1 MKFEDRLSELM
12 NEVEVPD
19 ELSPQNIALMLKE
32 KSAQSKMEAEHR
44 NIKSAP
50 SISAQRRTIIM
61 RTAAAAAACAVFA
74 VGMWAYNENKAAQ
87 EQLEAPINYGAVSP
101 ESYDELY
108 KFYTGITI
116 NSEETAEYDSDL
128 TIDETGTAPVSEV
141 SEEPIGTTA
150 VPETENDF
158 SAYDFTDYN
167 GENISEADIV
177 KSDENYIYCLKDSTL
192 YIISKETMEVVSTI
206 DSTLNPPVEI
216 YIEGDRIILVSSET
230 EEIQIVDS
238 GNETAVTEITEAE
251 NSQPVSDVP
260 ADDTDIQQSAEED
273 SGVPDNEAVTE
284 DETSAES
291 SAAGESAIPEG
302 ASRKNA
308 VVDVYDVSDPM
319 NPVHTAAYKQNGSYT
334 SSRIVDGVLYMVS
347 AYSDYRVKPLDTQA
361 DLDSFVPAYYLGG
374 EKFYLA
380 AGDIIVPSNANST
393 DYTVVSAIDIGTDEV
408 TATVKAVLGS
418 SKNVYCSADTLYIVG
433 VGKKDKEYSIISSF
447 DLSCGGIA
455 YRSSGSVEGAL
466 VSQQSMNE
474 YDGMFRIATKVTDK
488 NGVSSVSVYV
498 LDKSLTSVNGASQ
511 LYPGGNVSSVR
522 FEEKYA
528 RIIDAVS
535 GESVI
540 VLDLGAN
547 PPTLSSTLMGN
558 SAYLYAYSDTMLM
571 GVGKSDDNGITLTMY
586 SSENGL
592 ALNGAVFGNENGE
605 TAFSPSFSDRRAVL
619 VDRESG
625 IIGVPVYSHNEFGT
639 KNSYYVFEYDEAAGF
654 VQKGVIEYMDVDDS
668 SVIRRASVSG
678 DVLYIVGNG
687 RIISARLSDMKVIGS
702 YEY

>member
-87 EQLEAPINYGAVSP
+87 EQLEAPINYEAVSP
-101 ESYDELY
+101 ESYDDLY
-108 KFYTGITI
+108 KIYTGITI
-116 NSEETAEYDSDL
+116 DGGDVTEHDSER
-128 TIDETGTAPVSEV
+128 TIDETGTAPVSENNGEQTV
-141 SEEPIGTTA
+141 TA
-150 VPETENDF
+150 DVPEQENDF

-177 KSDENYIYCLKDSTL
+177 KSDENYIYCLKDNTL

-216 YIEGDRIILVSSET
+216 YIEGDRIILVSTET
-230 EEIQIVDS
+230 EEIQVVDS
-238 GNETAVTEITEAE
+238 GNGTAVTESSAE
-251 NSQPVSDVP
+251 NSQTVSDVP
-260 ADDTDIQQSAEED
+260 ADDTDTQQSAEEN
-273 SGVPDNEAVTE
+273 SGVPETEAVTE
-284 DETSAES
+284 DETSAEG

-302 ASRKNA
+302 ASRKNV
-308 VVDVYDVSDPM
+308 VVDIYDASDPV

-393 DYTVVSAIDIGTDEV
+393 DYTVVSAIDVRGDKLN
-408 TATVKAVLGS
+408 ATVKAVLGS

-433 VGKKDKEYSIISSF
+433 VGKRVGEYSIISSF
-447 DLSCGGIA
+447 DLSNGGIS
-455 YRSSGSVEGAL
+455 YRSSGSVEGSL
-466 VSQQSMNE
+466 ISQQSMNE
-474 YDGMFRIATKVTDK
+474 YDGMFRIATRVTDK

-498 LDKSLTSVNGASQ
+498 LDESLTSVNGAGQ
-511 LYPGGNVSSVR
+511 LYPGGNVSAVR
-522 FEEKYA
+522 FEDRYA
-528 RIIDAVS
+528 RIIDSTS

-540 VLDLGAN
+540 VLDLAAN
-547 PPTLSSTLMGN
+547 PPMLASTLMGN

-571 GVGKSDDNGITLTMY
+571 GVGRSDDGGVTLTMY

-592 ALNGAVFGNENGE
+592 ALNGTVFGNENGAE
-605 TAFSPSFSDRRAVL
+605 VFSAAFSDRRAVL
-619 VDRESG
+619 VDKESG

-639 KNSYYVFEYDEAAGF
+639 KNSYYVFEYDESAGF

-668 SVIRRASVSG
+668 SVFLRSSVSG
-678 DVLYIVGNG
+678 DTLYIVGKG